1 MKHMISAK
9 ELNRLGLP
17 DDPRLMPLALKLANT
32 FQACGADGGRSDET
46 AHENICDAIR
56 TLASAPETML
66 NHEHL
71 GSLAGLFMELF
82 PDGSDFTP
90 RETPAPWRQWGNKD
104 VEEEAVRQ
112 MENACRIP
120 AAARGALMPD
130 AHTGYGLPIGGV
142 LAVRNAVIPYAVG
155 VDIACR
161 MRLTVLDMPL
171 SRLFEHRD
179 AFIMAIERET
189 RFGMGAGFE
198 KNARRLHPVMDE
210 DWNVSPITRINRD
223 KAWKQLGSSGGGNH
237 FVEFGELKVEFPAR
251 IGDVQLTP
259 GSYLALLS
267 HSGSRGT
274 GERVALHYSERA
286 MSLCPRLPD
295 SLRRLAWLDLDGE
308 AGQEYWAAMQ
318 LMGRYAS
325 ANHELIHAH
334 VLKTLGARELTH
346 VENHHNFAWKEEH
359 DGESVIVHRKGATP
373 ADAGRLGIVPG
384 SMCSPAFIVRGK
396 GCEEALC
403 SCSHGAGRIMSRAA
417 AFRQLKRADM
427 DALLKE
433 NGVELLSAGLDEA
446 PMVYK
451 DIHAVMAAQRDLVDI
466 LATFR
471 PRLVKMSPD
480 EPRRKRG

>member
-1 MKHMISAK
+1 MTMQAIM
-9 ELNRLGLP
+9 ETVFDVLYLTTVVFLGVRMLRTGGTNRQHRLFGLMAVTLGAGDAFHLV
-17 DDPRLMPLALKLANT
+17 PRAIALCTTGLENYTA
-32 FQACGADGGRSDET
+32 ALGAGKFITSITMTVFYVLLYYVWRLRYEVKGKRGLT
-46 AHENICDAIR
+46 ALVYA
-56 TLASAPETML
+56 L
-66 NHEHL
+66 
-71 GSLAGLFMELF
+71 
-82 PDGSDFTP
+82 
-90 RETPAPWRQWGNKD
+90 
-104 VEEEAVRQ
+104 
-112 MENACRIP
+112 

-480 EPRRKRG
+480 EPRRKRR